1 MANEGLAKLEEL
13 LYLGSK
19 TKTVIDSMKTETEN
33 AIASQISRVYKPSGS
48 VSLASLPDPAESILG
63 NVYNVSDNFT
73 TDDKFVEGAGH
84 KYTAGT
90 NVAVVKVDNEY
101 KFDVN
106 DYLDILSIWYRDVLL
121 FKATHDANHLIFKEE
136 IQYIRKVADK
146 SAYEGIE
153 KIIDAL
159 EKSKQRLSA
168 NVNFDLT
175 MELLLLTIKEN

>member
-101 KFDVN
+101 KFDV
-106 DYLDILSIWYRDVLL
+106 LSGAIDLSNYVE
-121 FKATHDANHLIFKEE
+121 KENN
-136 IQYIRKVADK
+136 K
-146 SAYEGIE
+146 G
-153 KIIDAL
+153 
-159 EKSKQRLSA
+159 LSA
-168 NVNFDLT
+168 NDFDNDAKAKLDSIAENAT
-175 MELLLLTIKEN
+175 KVEASETEGKIKINGVDTAIVTIASSADAKAAIDAIFA